1 MILGKRIAVVLP
13 AYNAEKTLR
22 STAKDLPADYVDEI
36 ILVDDRS
43 SDSTIKLALELN
55 IRVFRH
61 SQNYGYGRNQ
71 KTCYREALN
80 AGADIIVMVHPDYQY
95 APRLVLSMAGMIAC
109 NTYDVV
115 LGSRIVGGGALKGGM
130 PLYKYVANRLLTAF
144 QNIMMG
150 CKLSEYHT
158 GYRAYSKEVLEE
170 LPLEENSDDFVFDN
184 QTLAQIAYFGFR
196 IGELS
201 CPTKYFEE
209 ASSIR
214 FGRATR
220 YGFGVLA
227 TSLMYRLQK
236 LGLCSFRIFNKK
248 GNRLK
253 SDYYREVV
261 APNSGDARL

>member
-1 MILGKRIAVVLP
+1 V
-13 AYNAEKTLR
+13 
-22 STAKDLPADYVDEI
+22 
-36 ILVDDRS
+36 
-43 SDSTIKLALELN
+43 
-55 IRVFRH
+55 
-61 SQNYGYGRNQ
+61 
-71 KTCYREALN
+71 
-80 AGADIIVMVHPDYQY
+80 
-95 APRLVLSMAGMIAC
+95 
-109 NTYDVV
+109 
-115 LGSRIVGGGALKGGM
+115 
-130 PLYKYVANRLLTAF
+130 LTAF

-227 TSLMYRLQK
+227 TSMKYRLQK
-236 LGLCSFRIFNKK
+236 LGLCAFRIFNKK

-261 APNSGDARL
+261 APGGGGPRL